1 MATSTLLSNPV
12 VTVNTVDLSDQCRS
26 ATLTVNFSELESTA
40 FGDTSRK
47 FVSGLGDHTLELELY
62 MSYAASETYATLKS
76 LVGTSTTVILK
87 PANGADSATN
97 PGMTLTGT
105 YLQEL
110 PHVFTLG
117 ELSVITVTFHGG
129 VYSEDVTA

>member
-12 VTVNTVDLSDQCRS
+12 VTVNSVDLTDQCRS
-26 ATLTVNFSELESTA
+26 AELTVNWGELEATA

-47 FVSGLGDHTLELELY
+47 FVATLGDHTLTLELY

-76 LVGTSTTVILK
+76 LVGTSTTVIVK
-87 PANGADSATN
+87 PTSAADSATN
-97 PGMTLTGT
+97 PGMTLTNT
-105 YLQEL
+105 YLAEL

-117 ELSVITVTFHGG
+117 ELSVISVTFHGG
-129 VYSEDVTA
+129 VYSEDVTP